1 MFTIDEALLNQ
12 LAQEEVNALL
22 EGMQDPELRHDPRFL
37 DKVRKYLKD
46 NDLMITPETPG
57 VEKLKQEVEREP
69 IPEFLDLGEGLDIDR
84 PN

>member
-1 MFTIDEALLNQ
+1 MLTIDESLLNQ